1 MIKEHSRPPSL
12 FERILPII
20 GVLCAICVMFVVVVV
35 ICISVSAQH
44 ASSYDA
50 NTFTKRP
57 QDFQQKVGSD
67 RRQAK
72 NAGNPIGVEIKSQQ
86 SRGIP
91 RAQPS
96 APRHSK
102 PSSKT
107 AVAQTLGPESISM
120 TLYSGSGILVKGFPG
135 GSARFLQISADWC
148 AEPELPESQQCSD
161 VTKENEFFRSEE
173 ELFFHE
179 KIERWVS
186 MKQKIGLWV
195 CGPALGNKP
204 VFWRVTAVDIVK
216 TPPTLKRSIYGK
228 TKLTLTDIPEHSGQV
243 SLTADTYTVL
253 LKPDGNGREDLVAE
267 KPSDHG
273 RWSEAGLN
281 FDMLSSFA
289 YPGSQIKIFA
299 SSQWDGPVEFPIL
312 VKVVY

>member
-67 RRQAK
+67 RRQAE

-135 GSARFLQISADWC
+135 GSARFLKISQRFE
-148 AEPELPESQQCSD
+148 EPELKECGD
-161 VTKENEFFRSEE
+161 MTKENEFFCSK
-173 ELFFHE
+173 ELVRYRD
-179 KIERWVS
+179 IESSVS
-186 MKQKIGLWV
+186 MQVKIGLWV
-195 CGPALGNKP
+195 C
-204 VFWRVTAVDIVK
+204 
-216 TPPTLKRSIYGK
+216 
-228 TKLTLTDIPEHSGQV
+228 
-243 SLTADTYTVL
+243 
-253 LKPDGNGREDLVAE
+253 
-267 KPSDHG
+267 
-273 RWSEAGLN
+273 
-281 FDMLSSFA
+281 
-289 YPGSQIKIFA
+289 
-299 SSQWDGPVEFPIL
+299 
-312 VKVVY
+312 

>member
-35 ICISVSAQH
+35 ICGAVSAQH
-44 ASSYDA
+44 TSSYRA
-50 NTFTKRP
+50 NTFTNRS
-57 QDFQQKVGSD
+57 QDFELD
-67 RRQAK
+67 HHQAE

-135 GSARFLQISADWC
+135 GSARFLKISQRFE
-148 AEPELPESQQCSD
+148 EPELPQSQKCSD

-195 CGPALGNKP
+195 CGPALGNRP
-204 VFWRVTAVDIVK
+204 VFWPVTAV
-216 TPPTLKRSIYGK
+216 G
-228 TKLTLTDIPEHSGQV
+228 
-243 SLTADTYTVL
+243 
-253 LKPDGNGREDLVAE
+253 
-267 KPSDHG
+267 
-273 RWSEAGLN
+273 GLN
-281 FDMLSSFA
+281 S
-289 YPGSQIKIFA
+289 
-299 SSQWDGPVEFPIL
+299 E
-312 VKVVY
+312 